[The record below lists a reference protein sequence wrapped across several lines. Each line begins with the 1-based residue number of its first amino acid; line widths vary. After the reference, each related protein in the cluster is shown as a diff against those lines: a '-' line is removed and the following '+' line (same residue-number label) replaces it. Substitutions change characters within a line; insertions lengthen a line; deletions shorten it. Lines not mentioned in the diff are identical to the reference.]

1 MPKGYLV
8 ANIRVEDQEKF
19 SAFAGM
25 AAPVIKAHGGK
36 VLARGPNAERHEGD
50 VTGIV
55 MMIEFDSLEVA
66 RRFYLAMTTKRP
78 KLCGT
83 PAHRQILCS
92 SKAPSDF
99 TVTTPSV
106 RVWRVSQTARGRT
119 PNHPPRHQSRFRCYT
134 SQSWR
139 GMSRSRPND
148 PSKAGHNGALL

>member
-66 RRFYLAMTTKRP
+66 RRFYFSDNYQAAKAVRD
-78 KLCGT
+78 
-83 PAHRQILCS
+83 ACS
-92 SKAPSDF
+92 QADL
-99 TVTTPSV
+99 
-106 RVWRVSQTARGRT
+106 
-119 PNHPPRHQSRFRCYT
+119 
-134 SQSWR
+134 
-139 GMSRSRPND
+139 MLIE
-148 PSKAGHNGALL
+148 GAE